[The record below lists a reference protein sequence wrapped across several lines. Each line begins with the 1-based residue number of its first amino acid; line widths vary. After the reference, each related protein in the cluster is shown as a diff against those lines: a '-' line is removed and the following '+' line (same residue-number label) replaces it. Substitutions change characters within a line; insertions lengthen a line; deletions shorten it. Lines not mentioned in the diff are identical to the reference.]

1 MLNYKEKLLNKQ
13 INDRFQILEEI
24 DKNTSRIESFFN
36 YSKPVYYKPESKEK
50 PQKLLIKQIKKCD
63 KKHSRNT
70 SIDNKTTRTST
81 SISQRKKNSFY
92 MFQDEDERDL
102 IGQNLYK
109 RGLEFNSKKERKIR
123 DKRTNFY
130 QGLTFKPK
138 ISVYSK
144 EIQKRDPYKFDE
156 RLYNQSSKIMN
167 ISREKNTS
175 FVDKE
180 KSFHGKFKIIL
191 DTVSQIYPQKPKE
204 RDPVPFNYTPR
215 LNQRSLQMAKTFGS
229 SFERLTK
236 HMTSFTRQ
244 DKSEDKTIASKDN
257 TPKKYSFDKETL
269 GHSLYERGL
278 KSLKKKE
285 KKISERE
292 KSKENSHLSYS
303 FKPKLNY
310 SSEIRDSLSYNKRS
324 VSNLNF
330 LERMETFNYNKKR
343 NIDFISKLV
352 QIENSKTYTFK
363 PKVTKSILK
372 QEENEM
378 FERSCKQIVEY
389 SNKLKKY
396 KDLKLQPNKKSV
408 KQLNKYI
415 NKSPIKINRRSV
427 SKEKTISP
435 NQSVLHQRIIFKTQ
449 SFFNKLNLN
458 DSYEYYFDGFSEIDQ
473 QNFLNALEKI
483 KNLI

>member
-24 DKNTSRIESFFN
+24 DKSTSQIESFFN
-36 YSKPVYYKPESKEK
+36 YSKPKTTKPESKEK
-50 PQKLLIKQIKKCD
+50 PQKIQLKNIKKSD

-70 SIDNKTTRTST
+70 SIDNKTTRTNT
-81 SISQRKKNSFY
+81 SISQRKKTSFY
-92 MFQDEDERDL
+92 MFPEEDERDL
-102 IGQNLYK
+102 IGENLYK

-123 DKRTNFY
+123 DKRSNFY

-144 EIQKRDPYKFDE
+144 EILKRDPYKFDE
-156 RLYNQSSKIMN
+156 RLYNQSAKIMN

-180 KSFHGKFKIIL
+180 KSFNGKFKIIL
-191 DTVSQIYPQKPKE
+191 DTLSQVYPQKPKE
-204 RDPVPFNYTPR
+204 RDPEPFNYTPR
-215 LNQRSLQMAKTFGS
+215 LNQRSLKMAKTLGS
-229 SFERLTK
+229 SLERLTK
-236 HMTSFTRQ
+236 QMSSFTRQ
-244 DKSEDKTIASKDN
+244 DKSEEKTITSKDN
-257 TPKKYSFDKETL
+257 TPKKYSFDKGTL

-292 KSKENSHLSYS
+292 KSLENSHLSYS

-310 SSEIRDSLSYNKRS
+310 SSDIRDSLRFNKRS
-324 VSNLNF
+324 VSN
-330 LERMETFNYNKKR
+330 KR
-343 NIDFISKLV
+343 NLEILSKIA
-352 QIENSKTYTFK
+352 QIENSKTHTFK
-363 PKVTKSILK
+363 PKITNSILK
-372 QEENEM
+372 QEENEL
-378 FERSCKQIVEY
+378 FEKSCKQIIEY

-396 KDLKLQPNKKSV
+396 KDLKLQPHKKSV
-408 KQLNKYI
+408 EQLNKYI

-473 QNFLNALEKI
+473 QNFVNALERI